1 VSSSIACFYFNA
13 RSLNSVSKR
22 QELLRIL
29 DEEKFGVI
37 LITETWLN
45 ETTPSALLCH
55 NTNYALYR
63 CDRKGNRHGGG
74 VCMFVH
80 NSFSASAQKLPTRFE
95 TLEFVCIDILAKK
108 DHTRFLCVYR
118 PPNSDQLAAYTE
130 KLCDLITVVCSVNY
144 PVYVLGDFNYPD
156 IEWNPVS
163 AVTPCARAFI
173 DCLSV
178 NNLTQFVSAPTR
190 GNNLLD
196 LILSNIDEGV
206 YDVHVQEPF
215 LDSDHCSITFSVP
228 GISGVRS
235 LEKESVLRDFRRADY
250 DRINEYLCAVDWNF
264 LFADCE
270 DSVQKHWDM
279 FVCVARTAIENPKY
293 VPLSRRRKAKS
304 TLPPHILKLRKQKN
318 ALYKQ
323 SKNSFEY
330 KQCAKEYK
338 TALRQHYVE
347 REESIL
353 GSGDVNALYRFA
365 RARFKSKEMVPSLQ
379 NDQGQFIVEDKDK
392 AALLNEKFASVFT
405 EDDGNFPDFPRRVS
419 SDAELCDV
427 SFSEYAV
434 YKALLQLPNKVSGTP
449 DELPALFLKNAAV
462 SVAEPLSTIFNL
474 SFKKHELPKIWL
486 SANVVPLY
494 KKNVASDPLN
504 YRPISLTSVCSK
516 VMESIA
522 RESIVSFLSVE
533 NAVSKEQHGFRK
545 NRSTVTQLLESEID
559 YFERLLAKRGVD
571 IVFLDF
577 AKAFDSVC
585 HNKLLHKLK
594 SYGICGDLLQWL
606 SAFLRNRT
614 QRVTINGVFSESV
627 SVKSSVP
634 QGSVLGPLL
643 FLLYINDI
651 VDCVQNMPVH
661 IKLFADDVKVYSSV
675 SDSASLQI
683 VLNSITAWAAKWQ
696 LRLAC
701 NKCVVLSLGR
711 GGNHGN
717 LYSVGNRLLNRE
729 LSCRD
734 LGVQITHNVKSSDH
748 CNLISDKAMR
758 RMGMIFRVFS
768 CKRVNI
774 LLKAYKTY
782 VQPLV
787 ESASVTWCPYLHKD
801 IDAVEKVQRFFT
813 RRLFKRCNLQAAT
826 YAQRL
831 AYLGLESLELR
842 RIRTDLVMYYNII
855 HGESA
860 IKRSRIFQMAASRS
874 RGHSLKLKKPFCHT
888 NYLEN
893 AFCVRRVNLWNE
905 LPEIVVSSTSS
916 GTFVQ
921 NLGRFVDLQRSCVRY

>member
-1 VSSSIACFYFNA
+1 VSPTIACYYFNA

-29 DEEKFGVI
+29 DEEKFGII

-74 VCMFVH
+74 VCMLVH
-80 NSFSASAQKLPTRFE
+80 NSFSVSAQMLPTRFE
-95 TLEFVCIDILAKK
+95 TLEYVCIDILSKK

-118 PPNSDQLAAYTE
+118 PPNSDQLEAYTE

-156 IEWNPVS
+156 IDWNPVN
-163 AVTPCARAFI
+163 AVTPCARAFL
-173 DCLSV
+173 DCLSI
-178 NNLTQFVSAPTR
+178 NNLTQFVAAPTR
-190 GNNLLD
+190 GKNLLD

-206 YDVHVQEPF
+206 YDLHVEEPF
-215 LDSDHCSITFSVP
+215 LDSDHCSITFAVP
-228 GISGVRS
+228 GITRVRPQA
-235 LEKESVLRDFRRADY
+235 KDSVLRDFHRADY

-270 DSVQKHWDM
+270 DNVQKHWDM
-279 FVCVARTAIENPKY
+279 FLCVTRTAIENPKY
-293 VPLSRRRKAKS
+293 VPIRRRRKAKS
-304 TLPPHILKLRKQKN
+304 TLPPQILKLRKQKT
-318 ALYKQ
+318 ALYRQ
-323 SKNSFEY
+323 GKNSFEY

-338 TALRQHYVE
+338 IALRQHYVE
-347 REESIL
+347 REESVL

-365 RARFKSKEMVPSLQ
+365 RARFKSKEMVPSLR
-379 NDQGQFIVEDKDK
+379 NDQGQFVVDDIDK
-392 AALLNEKFASVFT
+392 AELLNDKFASVFT
-405 EDDGNFPDFPRRVS
+405 EDDGSLPDFPRRVS
-419 SDAELCDV
+419 TNAELSDV

-449 DELPALFLKNAAV
+449 DELPALFLKKTAI
-462 SVAEPLSTIFNL
+462 SVAEPLSVIFNL
-474 SFKKHELPKIWL
+474 SFSKHELPKIWL
-486 SANVVPLY
+486 HANVVPLY

-504 YRPISLTSVCSK
+504 YRPISLTAVCCK
-516 VMESIA
+516 LMESIV
-522 RESIVSFLSVE
+522 RDCMVNFMSVQ
-533 NAVSKEQHGFRK
+533 NAISKEQHGFR
-545 NRSTVTQLLESEID
+545 NSRSTVTQLLECEID
-559 YFERLLAKRGVD
+559 YFERLVAKRGVD

-577 AKAFDSVC
+577 AKAFDTVS
-585 HNKLLHKLK
+585 HEKLLHKLK
-594 SYGICGDLLQWL
+594 SYGIHGHLLQWL

-614 QRVTINGVFSESV
+614 QRVTVNGAFSDSV

-643 FLLYINDI
+643 FLVYINDI
-651 VDCVQNMPVH
+651 VDCVQNMPVC
-661 IKLFADDVKVYSSV
+661 IKLFADDVKVYCSV
-675 SDSASLQI
+675 SDTASLQ
-683 VLNSITAWAAKWQ
+683 VALNNISAWAAKWQ

-701 NKCVVLSLGR
+701 NKCVVLSLGQ
-711 GGNHGN
+711 GKHDN
-717 LYSVGNRLLNRE
+717 LYSVGNTLLNRE

-734 LGVQITHNVKSSDH
+734 LGVHIANNVKSSDH
-748 CNLISDKAMR
+748 CNTISDKAMR

-768 CKRVNI
+768 CRQINV
-774 LLKAYKTY
+774 LLKAFTTY
-782 VQPLV
+782 VRPLV

-813 RRLFKRCNLQAAT
+813 RILFKRCNLQAAP
-826 YAQRL
+826 YAGRL

-842 RIRTDLVMYYNII
+842 RIRTDLTMYYNII
-855 HGESA
+855 QGKSA
-860 IKRSRIFQMAASRS
+860 IKRSQMFEMATTRS
-874 RGHSLKLKKPFCHT
+874 RGHSLRLRKPFCHA

-893 AFCVRRVNLWNE
+893 AFCVRRVKLWNE
-905 LPEIVVSSTSS
+905 LPEIVVSSTSVVV
-916 GTFVQ
+916 FVQ
-921 NLGRFVDLQRSCVRY
+921 NLRRFVDLQRCCVRY